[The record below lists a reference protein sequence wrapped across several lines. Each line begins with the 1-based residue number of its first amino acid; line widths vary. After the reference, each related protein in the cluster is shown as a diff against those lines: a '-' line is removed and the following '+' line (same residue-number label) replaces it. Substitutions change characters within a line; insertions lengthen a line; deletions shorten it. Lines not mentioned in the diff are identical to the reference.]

1 MSGSMQIVGVLSLC
15 VLLNAACTDDQSTD
29 ETPKARATM
38 SSSSFGK
45 LSDGQEIDL
54 YTLTNTQG
62 VEAQI
67 MNFGAILVSLKVPD
81 KNGNSE
87 NIVLGFDN
95 LKDYVEDSPYFGA
108 TVGRFA
114 NRIAKGKFTL
124 DGTEYSLATNNDPNH
139 LHGGTKGFDKA
150 VWKADQAG
158 AVDGVALSLTYTSP
172 DGEENYPGELRIE
185 VIYTLTNANEL
196 IIQYRATSTKPTPVN
211 LTNHSYFNLG
221 GGSGDVLG
229 HELTVNADR
238 YLPTDN
244 TLIPTGE
251 LASVE
256 GTPLDFR
263 EAKTI
268 GERIGKI
275 EGDHFA
281 GGYDHCFVL
290 NKPSPDELTLAARV
304 RHAGS
309 GRVLEIHTT
318 EPALQFYTGNFLD
331 GSLSG
336 PGGVRY
342 DKHTGF
348 CLEAQEFPDAPNKP
362 DFPSCI
368 LQPGETYSQETVHK
382 FATE

>member
-95 LKDYVEDSPYFGA
+95 LKDYVEGSPYFGA

-139 LHGGTKGFDKA
+139 LHGGTERGG
-150 VWKADQAG
+150 WPTRRAG
-158 AVDGVALSLTYTSP
+158 
-172 DGEENYPGELRIE
+172 
-185 VIYTLTNANEL
+185 
-196 IIQYRATSTKPTPVN
+196 
-211 LTNHSYFNLG
+211 
-221 GGSGDVLG
+221 
-229 HELTVNADR
+229 
-238 YLPTDN
+238 
-244 TLIPTGE
+244 
-251 LASVE
+251 
-256 GTPLDFR
+256 
-263 EAKTI
+263 
-268 GERIGKI
+268 
-275 EGDHFA
+275 
-281 GGYDHCFVL
+281 
-290 NKPSPDELTLAARV
+290 
-304 RHAGS
+304 
-309 GRVLEIHTT
+309 
-318 EPALQFYTGNFLD
+318 
-331 GSLSG
+331 
-336 PGGVRY
+336 
-342 DKHTGF
+342 
-348 CLEAQEFPDAPNKP
+348 
-362 DFPSCI
+362 
-368 LQPGETYSQETVHK
+368 
-382 FATE
+382 